1 MHCNAGCWIYVIV
14 SVLLIGVHFW
24 MMIGPLHRWAEA
36 NFSLLFLTIY
46 SLSSFALSMM
56 YILKVPAFFLMP
68 RWIRQMTWVFE
79 MVYSIYFF
87 CAGIITMINMLKGK
101 AFEDTNME
109 IILTYLMV
117 LGSPAFIWASFV
129 TVIEGM
135 SGDLSSEE
143 AKK

>member
-1 MHCNAGCWIYVIV
+1 
-14 SVLLIGVHFW
+14 
-24 MMIGPLHRWAEA
+24 
-36 NFSLLFLTIY
+36 
-46 SLSSFALSMM
+46 
-56 YILKVPAFFLMP
+56 
-68 RWIRQMTWVFE
+68 MTWVFE